1 MDILR
6 RYIVAATPRTGS
18 SLLCEGL
25 GACRVAGQP
34 AEVFA
39 PDFRDPWYARWG
51 VPRHAPFHHYF
62 DAALR
67 YGTSP
72 NGLYGMK
79 IQWMH
84 VPVLAMDVGHS
95 GPPEEVLDQLFPDAL
110 YVNIVRKDRRAQAIS
125 WYRACETN
133 EWFRTASTPRSN
145 YAHVQLNVK
154 EVLFLERHLQHQQ
167 SQWESHFRQRGIRA
181 HVVEY
186 EQLVQDYRG
195 VVGRVLAYL
204 GLDPSLS
211 RSIPNPHLIRQRDGK
226 TDEWRRQVDADTG
239 TTAPDGDGPH
249 GSTRW
254 E

>member
-1 MDILR
+1 VDIRR

-25 GACRVAGQP
+25 GACCVAGRP

-51 VPRHAPFHHYF
+51 VPRHAPFRRYF

-67 YGTSP
+67 YGTSA
-72 NGLYGMK
+72 NGIYGIK

-84 VPVLAMDVGHS
+84 VPVLAMEVGHP
-95 GPPEEVLDQLFPDAL
+95 GPPGEVLDQLFPDAL
-110 YVNIVRKDRRAQAIS
+110 YVNIIRQDRRAQAIS

-133 EWFRTASTPRSN
+133 EWFRTASTLRPN
-145 YAHVQLNVK
+145 EAHLQVNV
-154 EVLFLERHLQHQQ
+154 ERVLYLERHLEHQQ
-167 SQWESHFRQRGIRA
+167 SQWEWHFRQRGIRP

-186 EQLVQDYRG
+186 DQLVQDYQG

-204 GLDPSLS
+204 ELDPLVS
-211 RSIPNPHLIRQRDGK
+211 RSIPNPHLMRQGDAK
-226 TDEWRRQVDADTG
+226 TDAWRRQVDAEVG
-239 TTAPDGDGPH
+239 RPAPAGDGR
-249 GSTRW
+249 GRGAL
-254 E
+254 